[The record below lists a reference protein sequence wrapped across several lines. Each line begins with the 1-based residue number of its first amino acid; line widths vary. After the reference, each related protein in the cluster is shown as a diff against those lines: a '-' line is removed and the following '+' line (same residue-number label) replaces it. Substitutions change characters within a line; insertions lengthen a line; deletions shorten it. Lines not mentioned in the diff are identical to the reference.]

1 MEKLFKNP
9 TARRSSC
16 TVDGLLA
23 VINHMD
29 EGLEKIQKSLDQYLE
44 TKRMVLVFHRFY
56 FVSDD
61 HLLEILG
68 QGKDSMMAVQK
79 HIKKCFEGFVT
90 LDLFSIT
97 EGLRE

>member
-1 MEKLFKNP
+1 MEILFKNP

-29 EGLEKIQKSLDQYLE
+29 EGPEKIQKSLDQYLE
-44 TKRMVLVFHRFY
+44 TKRMVFHRFY

-61 HLLEILG
+61 DLLEILG

-90 LDLFSIT
+90 LDLLSIT